1 MKISIKREQSKLA
14 YSAEREK
21 FGTQFKQIKVLML
34 AMMAYI
40 ASATFIACSSD
51 DDNGNNGGGDGD
63 MSVSN
68 YQRYQKVVNET
79 VKGQKKSNKALLLV
93 AFGSTWEQ
101 AYDTFDK
108 VVDEYKAAFPDW
120 DVYLSFSSAICIN
133 NARAG
138 ENVDPKDYYDPE
150 HWLTAIGLADYKQ
163 IAVQSLQVIPGE
175 EYRRVRD
182 SYIKDFMNNRNNDF
196 TDEYMKSIDRQVVL
210 GTPLIAEEE
219 DAENLAKT
227 LNNESDIKAAVA
239 NGIVAFM
246 GHGNPE
252 GYDYFGGNVRYLQL
266 EDALRKISKNYYVGT
281 VDMDDTYAENVLE
294 HIAGGTFVYQVGD
307 LKKTITYEANDSQK
321 AQLFVLMSIA
331 GDHAHNDMADD
342 EDDESWYSLFNAAGI
357 ETEAYE
363 TNFTEPCWKKYKSGD
378 EYIPGL
384 AERSAIR
391 KLWINHT
398 REAINKL
405 GTDEALSTPTTA
417 PEE

>member
-1 MKISIKREQSKLA
+1 M
-14 YSAEREK
+14 
-21 FGTQFKQIKVLML
+21 KQIKFLML
-34 AMMAYI
+34 AMVAFI
-40 ASATFIACSSD
+40 ASATFTACSSD
-51 DDNGNNGGGDGD
+51 DDNNNNQ
-63 MSVSN
+63 SN
-68 YQRYQKVVNET
+68 YEKYQQAVNQT
-79 VKGQKKSNKALLLV
+79 VKAQKKSNKVILLV

-108 VVDEYKAAFPDW
+108 VVDDYKANFSGW

-150 HWLTAIGLADYKQ
+150 HWLTAIGLAGYQQ
-163 IAVQSLQVIPGE
+163 IVVQSLQVIPGE

-182 SYIKDFMNNRNNDF
+182 SYVKDFMNNRNGDF
-196 TDEYMKSIDRQVVL
+196 TDAYMKSLDLNVVV
-210 GTPLIAEEE
+210 GTPLMAEES
-219 DAENLAKT
+219 DAKTLATT
-227 LNNESDIKAAVA
+227 LNNEADIKAALA

-252 GYDYFGGNVRYLQL
+252 GYDYYGGNVRYLQL
-266 EDALRKISKNYYVGT
+266 EEYLREINENYYVGT
-281 VDMDDTYAENVLE
+281 VDMDETYAEDVLN
-294 HIAGGTFVYQVGD
+294 HIAGGTFDYQIGD
-307 LKKTITYEANDSQK
+307 VTKSITYAANGNSK

-342 EDDESWYSLFNAAGI
+342 EDDESWYSLFNEAGI
-357 ETEAYE
+357 ETQAYE
-363 TNFTEPCWKKYKSGD
+363 TNYTEACWKKYKSGE

-391 KLWINHT
+391 KLWMNHT
-398 REAINKL
+398 REAIAKL

>member
-1 MKISIKREQSKLA
+1 MNKIK
-14 YSAEREK
+14 Y
-21 FGTQFKQIKVLML
+21 FML
-34 AMMAYI
+34 VMMAFI
-40 ASATFIACSSD
+40 ASATFTACSSD
-51 DDNGNNGGGDGD
+51 DDNGNNGNNGGGGGE
-63 MSVSN
+63 VPESN
-68 YQRYQKVVNET
+68 YQKYQKVVNET
-79 VKGQKKSNKALLLV
+79 VKNQKKSNKALLLV

-138 ENVDPKDYYDPE
+138 ENVAPKDYYDPE
-150 HWLTAIGLADYKQ
+150 HWLTAIGLAAYEK

-182 SYIKDFMNNRNNDF
+182 SYIKDFMNNRNGDF
-196 TDEYMKSIDRQVVL
+196 TDTYMKSLDKNVVL
-210 GTPLIAEEE
+210 GTPLMAEEE

-239 NGIVAFM
+239 EGIVAFM

-266 EDALRKISKNYYVGT
+266 EEALRKINKNYYVGT
-281 VDMDDTYAENVLE
+281 VDMDDTYAEDVLK

-307 LKKTITYEANDSQK
+307 LKKTITYEANESDK

-331 GDHAHNDMADD
+331 GDHAHNDMADPD
-342 EDDESWYSLFNAAGI
+342 DDESWYSLFNEAGI

-363 TNFTEPCWKKYKSGD
+363 TNFTEPCWKQYKSGD

-384 AERSAIR
+384 AERSAVR
-391 KLWINHT
+391 KLWMNHT
-398 REAINKL
+398 KEAIAKL

-417 PEE
+417 SE